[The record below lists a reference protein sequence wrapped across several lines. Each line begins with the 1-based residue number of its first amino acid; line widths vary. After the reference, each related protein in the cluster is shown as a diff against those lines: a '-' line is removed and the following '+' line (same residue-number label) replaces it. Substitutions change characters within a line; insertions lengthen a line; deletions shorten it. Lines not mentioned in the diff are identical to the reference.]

1 MPLIL
6 DAKKAVKP
14 FLNCVHLHFFKKL
27 GMEFLL
33 ENFEATHVEILKG
46 LAWEQAFL
54 DIDGNELFH
63 PSSSRGVS
71 WFQ

>member
-6 DAKKAVKP
+6 DAKKSVKP

-33 ENFEATHVEILKG
+33 ENFETTHVEILSDPRQ
-46 LAWEQAFL
+46 AWVL
-54 DIDGNELFH
+54 CLKIT
-63 PSSSRGVS
+63 
-71 WFQ
+71 